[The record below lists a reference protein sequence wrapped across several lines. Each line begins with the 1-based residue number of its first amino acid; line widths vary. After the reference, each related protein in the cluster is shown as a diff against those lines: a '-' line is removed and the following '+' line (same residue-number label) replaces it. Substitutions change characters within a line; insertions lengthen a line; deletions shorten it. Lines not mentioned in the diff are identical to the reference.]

1 MYVLLIEGKLIIDN
15 GWNWKAAG
23 ITEAVRDARATVSDI
38 IDPFAALAI

>member
-1 MYVLLIEGKLIIDN
+1 MYVLLIEGKLIIEN
-15 GWNWKAAG
+15 GWKAAG